1 MGFFESIKDFITRL
15 KRFPKKAETFFKA
28 LWDGMAGTG
37 LGTAGAGKSLWLT
50 FLDIGWMLEA
60 VGDYVLKYLDC
71 AWTVL
76 TNLRTCFFSYLI
88 WMILSILTYF
98 CLELPV
104 LILEYFTGWTV
115 HHHIDEMWK
124 AVAEVDGHL
133 HDVIGFHLMQFS
145 EEIVK
150 ECFTCSASKIVMTTN
165 MLQDDYDD
173 MTNRGYDFHY
183 DFTVTMPGFME
194 TAKAHYASAK
204 AGFADSFDYE
214 ND

>member
-1 MGFFESIKDFITRL
+1 MGFFQSIKDFITRL

-60 VGDYVLKYLDC
+60 VGDYVLKYIDC
-71 AWTVL
+71 SWTVL
-76 TNLRTCFFSYLI
+76 TNLRVCFFSYLI
-88 WMILSILTYF
+88 WMVLSIICYF
-98 CLELPV
+98 CLDLPV
-104 LILEYFTGWTV
+104 LILEYFTDWSLRPLL
-115 HHHIDEMWK
+115 DETW
-124 AVAEVDGHL
+124 ASIAIVDGII
-133 HDVIGFHLMQFS
+133 HDVIGFHLLQFS
-145 EEIVK
+145 SEIVQ
-150 ECFTCSASKIVMTTN
+150 ECFTCGATKVVMSTN

-173 MTNRGYDFHY
+173 MTDRGYDFHY

-194 TAKAHYASAK
+194 EATAHYRSAR
-204 AGFADSFDYE
+204 AGFANSFDYE